1 VHECGNRCYTDGCES
16 CKSRFPCEL
25 FEATVVDP
33 DTGALNMKK
42 GEACINT
49 ITAIFTYL
57 L

>member
-16 CKSRFPCEL
+16 CKSRFPFEL

-33 DTGALNMKK
+33 DTGALNTKK